1 MKKWV
6 LITGGS
12 RGIGAAIVH
21 KLAEDYKVIFTY
33 KNSTDKAKKIVDNM
47 ISNGLDVSSYQC
59 DSSNSKEINLLCDQL
74 ISKYGAPFAL
84 INNSGISQDELFI
97 NSSED
102 SIYKL
107 FNNNAFSTMNIIR
120 YFLPHMMQNLEGRII
135 NISSIASFKG
145 NIGQVG
151 YSSTKSA
158 LNGMIK
164 SLALETAR
172 FNITVNNI
180 LPGFIE
186 SDMTENLASKSL
198 FKKKIPLR
206 RFGKPEEIASVTKF
220 LLSPDSGYLTG
231 QNLIIDGGLSC

>member
-84 INNSGISQDELFI
+84 INDSGISQDEQFI

-164 SLALETAR
+164 SLALENISNCLNSTTLLLDLDFSIPFATKLAKFTGTA
-172 FNITVNNI
+172 
-180 LPGFIE
+180 LPIICSRCVFAPL
-186 SDMTENLASKSL
+186 NL
-198 FKKKIPLR
+198 
-206 RFGKPEEIASVTKF
+206 KF
-220 LLSPDSGYLTG
+220 LG
-231 QNLIIDGGLSC
+231 NV